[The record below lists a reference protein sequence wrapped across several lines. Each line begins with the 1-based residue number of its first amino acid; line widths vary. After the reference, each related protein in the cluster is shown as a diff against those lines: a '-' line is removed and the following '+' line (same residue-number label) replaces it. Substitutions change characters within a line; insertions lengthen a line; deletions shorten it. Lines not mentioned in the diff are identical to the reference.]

1 VEPPFLPGVILLEG
15 YCHAY
20 SHMDCDDRVYD
31 GDCDGMPDARDGTGK
46 GVPEKLQA
54 RYLSIDTGQ
63 G

>member
-1 VEPPFLPGVILLEG
+1 
-15 YCHAY
+15 
-20 SHMDCDDRVYD
+20 MDCDDRLYD

-46 GVPEKLQA
+46 GIPEKLQT